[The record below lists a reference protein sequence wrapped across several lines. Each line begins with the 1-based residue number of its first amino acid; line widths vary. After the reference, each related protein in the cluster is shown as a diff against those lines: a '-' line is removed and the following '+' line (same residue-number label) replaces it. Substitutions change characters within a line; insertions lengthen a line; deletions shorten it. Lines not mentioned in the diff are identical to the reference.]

1 MIQISYISLYRMML
15 RMMAYRGNVQ
25 FNIGST
31 PQCDPG
37 MFHAQGLNFSVGE
50 CVSLCVDYFTS

>member
-1 MIQISYISLYRMML
+1 MML